1 MLYFA
6 YGSNMDWLQIKNRC
20 PSAQFVRKALLK
32 GYDFGFTRKSKNRD
46 CGVMDI
52 VKADGEQVWGV
63 VYQIDELD
71 VRKLDQSEGYAPGRV
86 KNAYQRIECIVYE
99 DGDLEK
105 PITAMTYEVVEKAAA
120 TILPNQEYKALIVN
134 GADYWRLPEDYINQ
148 LRLIV
153 TID

>member
-6 YGSNMDWLQIKNRC
+6 YGSNLDYPQMENRC
-20 PSAQFVRKALLK
+20 PSAQFVGIALLK
-32 GYDFGFTRKSKNRD
+32 DYDFDFTRKSKNRG

-71 VRKLDQSEGYAPGRV
+71 IEKLDQSEGYAPGRA

-99 DGDLEK
+99 DGDMDR
-105 PITAMTYEVVEKAAA
+105 PITAMTYEVVAKAAT
-120 TILPNQEYKALIVN
+120 TILRNQEYKALIVN
-134 GADYWRLPEDYINQ
+134 GARYWRLPDDYINR
-148 LRLIV
+148 LRLIE